1 MRRWKTG
8 CATAK
13 NLSLPKGSLF
23 TLSKK
28 RSYASLVAPER
39 RKDLASVNQADIE
52 AFRKILSQEETKPAL
67 DGVIGGRGTVATEAD
82 VLETLNL
89 DWLKKYKGRSTV
101 ALFPKTTKHVSEILK
116 YCNEKRIG
124 IVPQGLYHP
133 SSVVIANEVQKVA
146 IPAWWEGAFLCTTKC
161 SFLQPR

>member
-1 MRRWKTG
+1 
-8 CATAK
+8 
-13 NLSLPKGSLF
+13 
-23 TLSKK
+23 
-28 RSYASLVAPER
+28 LVAPER

-67 DGVIGGRGTVATEAD
+67 DGVIGGNGTVATEAD

-101 ALFPKTTKHVSEILK
+101 ALFPKTTKHVAEILK

-133 SSVVIANEVQKVA
+133 SSPVIDHLLMRRKR
-146 IPAWWEGAFLCTTKC
+146 W
-161 SFLQPR
+161 

>member
-101 ALFPKTTKHVSEILK
+101 ALFPKTTKHVAEILK

-133 SSVVIANEVQKVA
+133 SSPVIDHLLMRRKR
-146 IPAWWEGAFLCTTKC
+146 W
-161 SFLQPR
+161 